1 VSLAPQLHPTFAAID
16 LHALAHNL
24 AVVRSRIPTSCEI
37 IAVVKANAYGHGLVE
52 VARALLHLGVSR
64 LGVASLDEGLALR
77 QAGIEAAILV
87 MGAVFPNQLP
97 DLIAHRLTPVLYDAG
112 LTDALA
118 KQLGSRREPYRVHL
132 KVDTGMGR
140 LGFSP
145 EEVLPLLQRPAFKG
159 PLRAEGLM
167 THLADAD
174 GEERDYTEGQLSRFR
189 LLLDR
194 IKQSGLAVPLIHT
207 ANSAA
212 ILRYPSSH
220 FTAVR
225 PGIMLYGYHTLPAG
239 DPAPDLKPVLSLTTT
254 IAQIRSIPKGG
265 SVSYNRSFI
274 AQRPSRVAILPIG
287 YADGYNRLL
296 SNRASVLIGGRRAP
310 VVGRICMDMT
320 LVDVTDLADVSPGQQ
335 AVLIGRQGGQCITAD
350 DIAAWLDTISYEVLC
365 TIGPRVP
372 RTYQSETPHSA

>member
-1 VSLAPQLHPTFAAID
+1 MSLAPQLHPTFATID

-52 VARALLHLGVSR
+52 VASALLRLGVAR

-87 MGAVFPNQLP
+87 MGAAFPHQLP
-97 DLIAHRLTPVLYDAG
+97 DMIAHRLTPVLYDAG
-112 LTDALA
+112 LADAFA
-118 KQLGSRREPYRVHL
+118 KQLVSRHEPYPVHL

-174 GEERDYTEGQLSRFR
+174 SEERDYTEGQLARFR
-189 LLLDR
+189 VLLDR

-265 SVSYNRSFI
+265 SVSYNRTFI

-365 TIGPRVP
+365 AIGPRVP
-372 RTYQSETPHSA
+372 RTYLSETPHSA

>member
-1 VSLAPQLHPTFAAID
+1 MSLVPFPCPTFAAID
-16 LHALAHNL
+16 LQALAYNL
-24 AVVRSRIPTSCEI
+24 AVIRSRIPASCEI
-37 IAVVKANAYGHGLVE
+37 IAVVKANAYGHGLIE
-52 VARALLHLGVSR
+52 MSRALLRLGIPR

-77 QAGIEAAILV
+77 QAGIESPILV
-87 MGAVFPNQLP
+87 MGAVFPPQFP
-97 DLIAHRLTPVLYDAG
+97 DLIAHRLTPVLYEER
-112 LTDALA
+112 LTDAFV
-118 KQLGSRREPYRVHL
+118 KQLRSRSEPYPVHL

-145 EEVLPLLQRPAFKG
+145 EEALALLQGPAFNG

-174 GEERDYTEGQLSRFR
+174 GEERDYTEGQLARFR
-189 LLLDR
+189 LFLDGV
-194 IKQSGLAVPLIHT
+194 KQVGLAVPLIHT

-239 DPAPDLKPVLSLTTT
+239 EPVPDLKPVLSLVST
-254 IAQIRSIPKGG
+254 IAQIRSVPRGG
-265 SVSYNRSFI
+265 SVSYNRSFV

-287 YADGYNRLL
+287 YADGYNRML

-310 VVGRICMDMT
+310 VIGRICMDMT

-335 AVLIGRQGGQCITAD
+335 AVLIGRQGSQRITAD
-350 DIAAWLDTISYEVLC
+350 DIAAWLDTIPYEVLC
-365 TIGPRVP
+365 AIGPRVP
-372 RTYQSETPHSA
+372 RIYQSEPLAPS

>member
-1 VSLAPQLHPTFAAID
+1 MSLAPHLHPTFAAID

-24 AVVRSRIPTSCEI
+24 AVVRSHIPKSCEI

-52 VARALLHLGVSR
+52 VARALLRLGVAR

-87 MGAVFPNQLP
+87 MGAVFPHQLS
-97 DLIAHRLTPVLYDAG
+97 DLIAHRLTPVLYDAR
-112 LTDALA
+112 LTDAFA
-118 KQLGSRREPYRVHL
+118 KQLGSRREPYPVHL

-140 LGFSP
+140 LGFAP
-145 EEVLPLLQRPAFKG
+145 EEVLPLLQRPVFKG

-174 GEERDYTEGQLSRFR
+174 SEERNYTERQLARFR
-189 LLLDR
+189 LLLDH

-212 ILRYPSSH
+212 VLRYPSSH

-239 DPAPDLKPVLSLTTT
+239 DPVPDLKPVLSLTTT

-265 SVSYNRSFI
+265 SISYNRTFI

-296 SNRASVLIGGRRAP
+296 SNRASVLIGGRRTP

-335 AVLIGRQGGQCITAD
+335 AVLIGRQGAQRITAD

-365 TIGPRVP
+365 AIGPRVP
-372 RTYQSETPHSA
+372 RIYQSETPHPA

>member
-1 VSLAPQLHPTFAAID
+1 MSLAPQLHPTFAAID

>member
-1 VSLAPQLHPTFAAID
+1 MLLAPHLQPTFAAVD
-16 LHALAHNL
+16 LDALAHNL
-24 AVVRSRIPTSCEI
+24 TVVRSRIPTSCEI

-52 VARALLHLGVSR
+52 VARALLRLGVSR
-64 LGVASLDEGLALR
+64 LGVASLEEGLALR

-87 MGAVFPNQLP
+87 MGAAFPHQLS

-118 KQLGSRREPYRVHL
+118 KQLGSRREPYPVHL

-174 GEERDYTEGQLSRFR
+174 SEEPDYTEEQLARVR

-194 IKQSGLAVPLIHT
+194 IKQSGLVVPLIHA

-212 ILRYPSSH
+212 ILCYPSSH

-239 DPAPDLKPVLSLTTT
+239 DHPPDLKPVLSLTTT

-265 SVSYNRSFI
+265 SVSYNRTFI

-296 SNRASVLIGGRRAP
+296 SNRASVLIGGHRVP

-320 LVDVTDLADVSPGQQ
+320 FVDVTDLADVSPGQR
-335 AVLIGRQGGQCITAD
+335 AVLIGRQGAQRITAD
-350 DIAAWLDTISYEVLC
+350 DIASWLDTISYEVLC
-365 TIGPRVP
+365 AIGPRVP
-372 RTYQSETPHSA
+372 RTYQSETPHPA